1 MAENFLKVGCIS
13 MQINRSELQ
22 KVRVKLSRDALT
34 IQKDGRGSS
43 SPTSLQVNQLE
54 NTNGHAAHTEGKKIP
69 PTGERKVKITK
80 RKVGGLGMSIKG
92 GRESNL
98 PIAISRIYKEQ
109 AAHETGQLHEGD
121 IILEVNG
128 RDIRRATHDEAVAAL
143 KKGGP
148 EVELKVIHNS
158 HGPAID
164 NSELTGGDASEVSMS
179 SVSKQANGIVRGIE
193 ESSSDAELKES
204 SSQKSSELGET
215 DSNSSLHS
223 WTDNI
228 VLPLT
233 FASISRYKTGEDSLR
248 SNAFEV
254 SSMDGGA
261 SVVLYSETKAELLS
275 WYSAIKDRVV
285 TLLAQSINLS
295 NSSFPPSEQV
305 VTRDWLRS
313 EASYNVMEL
322 VCHIC
327 RDDELLDKREFCFC
341 AQSCSGELRY
351 FGVDTEADLTEIVGR
366 VQKST
371 HQAVV
376 HSRTFPGKWRGQSV
390 KLVVDLK
397 RGLRLYSAT
406 DRALLWQ
413 YRFSFLR
420 GSSDDGFHKMVLLFS
435 SSPAGPFDRQEVE
448 FTNMQQ
454 VLTVMHAFY
463 AAKVAE
469 VDPNFSYDNSY

>member
-1 MAENFLKVGCIS
+1 M
-13 MQINRSELQ
+13 
-22 KVRVKLSRDALT
+22 
-34 IQKDGRGSS
+34 
-43 SPTSLQVNQLE
+43 
-54 NTNGHAAHTEGKKIP
+54 
-69 PTGERKVKITK
+69 
-80 RKVGGLGMSIKG
+80 
-92 GRESNL
+92 
-98 PIAISRIYKEQ
+98 
-109 AAHETGQLHEGD
+109 
-121 IILEVNG
+121 
-128 RDIRRATHDEAVAAL
+128 
-143 KKGGP
+143 
-148 EVELKVIHNS
+148 KVIHNS

-305 VTRDWLRS
+305 SLCVFESLVFL
-313 EASYNVMEL
+313 NVF
-322 VCHIC
+322 V
-327 RDDELLDKREFCFC
+327 F
-341 AQSCSGELRY
+341 
-351 FGVDTEADLTEIVGR
+351 
-366 VQKST
+366 
-371 HQAVV
+371 
-376 HSRTFPGKWRGQSV
+376 
-390 KLVVDLK
+390 
-397 RGLRLYSAT
+397 
-406 DRALLWQ
+406 
-413 YRFSFLR
+413 
-420 GSSDDGFHKMVLLFS
+420 
-435 SSPAGPFDRQEVE
+435 
-448 FTNMQQ
+448 
-454 VLTVMHAFY
+454 
-463 AAKVAE
+463 
-469 VDPNFSYDNSY
+469 NFES